1 MRTCRIYPRMEM
13 GGVENAVLQYLRASG
28 GDTVMVVTHREG
40 MRAPEARAL
49 AADYRFLGDGR
60 PRLPGLLEALRGAEV
75 AHLHVINHD
84 LLGALAAQLAG
95 TPRIVQT
102 QHNHFT
108 PPTEVLVDHTICVG
122 HPVREMLVEPL
133 RSSVIHNGV
142 PAPDTLPPFTPWY
155 ETGRPL
161 RILELRRPDKEMA
174 PSLAA
179 VAKAGGLG
187 DLPVELR
194 VAGFSRADGP
204 PGVTYLGPLDDPRP
218 ELAAA
223 DLVLHASRFDTFG
236 RVAYEALAWGAT
248 PVLPRTPVFTT
259 VFEEGEV
266 VFLDVDRTPRAAG
279 ARIRAAAA
287 ALAADPAGHAA
298 RRAAA
303 HARVRDEF
311 SVAAMVRQTEA
322 VVSGLRP
329 APRSF
334 APADLSGADLG
345 VLGAVLD
352 QLLYG
357 PGLPDLGRL
366 GTLPGRAAAVAGWA
380 AVASGRLPASPVAV
394 QLLEQ
399 VNGILGP
406 RPAVMLTLGQTLA
419 KLDRKA
425 QAATWLLRAA
435 QARPKNTAAWL
446 EAVTLLV
453 DLRKVEQAV
462 RILDKGIAANPGVAA
477 LTHARARLGVL
488 LIGA

>member
-1 MRTCRIYPRMEM
+1 
-13 GGVENAVLQYLRASG
+13 
-28 GDTVMVVTHREG
+28 
-40 MRAPEARAL
+40 
-49 AADYRFLGDGR
+49 
-60 PRLPGLLEALRGAEV
+60 
-75 AHLHVINHD
+75 
-84 LLGALAAQLAG
+84 
-95 TPRIVQT
+95 
-102 QHNHFT
+102 
-108 PPTEVLVDHTICVG
+108 
-122 HPVREMLVEPL
+122 
-133 RSSVIHNGV
+133 
-142 PAPDTLPPFTPWY
+142 
-155 ETGRPL
+155 
-161 RILELRRPDKEMA
+161 
-174 PSLAA
+174 
-179 VAKAGGLG
+179 
-187 DLPVELR
+187 
-194 VAGFSRADGP
+194 
-204 PGVTYLGPLDDPRP
+204 
-218 ELAAA
+218 
-223 DLVLHASRFDTFG
+223 
-236 RVAYEALAWGAT
+236 
-248 PVLPRTPVFTT
+248 
-259 VFEEGEV
+259 
-266 VFLDVDRTPRAAG
+266 
-279 ARIRAAAA
+279 
-287 ALAADPAGHAA
+287 
-298 RRAAA
+298 
-303 HARVRDEF
+303 
-311 SVAAMVRQTEA
+311 
-322 VVSGLRP
+322 
-329 APRSF
+329 
-334 APADLSGADLG
+334 